1 MHQTCIVLLAFHILP
16 LGKLSFSFTEYNS
29 GLVLR
34 AFCSLNS
41 HNYDPRR
48 YIRSSRHFDDVGLD
62 ISLLLLIPTQ

>member
-1 MHQTCIVLLAFHILP
+1 MHQTCIVLLAFHIL

-41 HNYDPRR
+41 HNYDQEDTSEVRGTLTTW
-48 YIRSSRHFDDVGLD
+48 DW
-62 ISLLLLIPTQ
+62 ISACCC